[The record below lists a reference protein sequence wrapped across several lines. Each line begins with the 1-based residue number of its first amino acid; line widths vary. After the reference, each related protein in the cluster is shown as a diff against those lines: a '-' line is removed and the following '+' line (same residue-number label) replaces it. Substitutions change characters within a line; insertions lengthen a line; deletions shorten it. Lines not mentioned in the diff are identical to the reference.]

1 MQTVGRAELRSP
13 NSFDRVL
20 EPASDFDRLRGKP
33 LEVDMKLRLTGLLLA
48 GATCAFVAA
57 TPAVAQVAGNPGD
70 LHTPT
75 VYTSEA
81 RANTYGYTPGSGGPL
96 GPLGVLAA
104 PITGP
109 VTMMTGGRPSG
120 GGYGVNQDFNGRLTA
135 FCGL

>member
-1 MQTVGRAELRSP
+1 
-13 NSFDRVL
+13 
-20 EPASDFDRLRGKP
+20 
-33 LEVDMKLRLTGLLLA
+33 MKHALTGLLA

-75 VYTSEA
+75 VYTSEVP
-81 RANTYGYTPGSGGPL
+81 ANTYGYTSGSGGPL

-109 VTMMTGGRPSG
+109 ITMMTGG
-120 GGYGVNQDFNGRLTA
+120 GRAPASVGSIKTSTA
-135 FCGL
+135 A